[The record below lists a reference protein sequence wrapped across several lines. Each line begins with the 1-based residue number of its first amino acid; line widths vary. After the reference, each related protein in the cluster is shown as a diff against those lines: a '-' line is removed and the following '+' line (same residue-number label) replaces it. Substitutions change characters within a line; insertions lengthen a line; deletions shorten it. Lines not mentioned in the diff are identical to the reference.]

1 MKTLVSIFGWI
12 FDDASVSFIGTLTL

>member
-12 FDDASVSFIGTLTL
+12 LMGLRPRSSAL